1 MSSCRFVATN
11 RLYPRTK
18 AEHGSRFTFD
28 QSPIFE
34 TVTNYTV
41 VYGTGKE
48 NEQPECYVR
57 PALPSADSSCYR
69 IVERAKF
76 GFPALS

>member
-48 NEQPECYVR
+48 NEQPEC
-57 PALPSADSSCYR
+57 
-69 IVERAKF
+69 
-76 GFPALS
+76 